1 MWCCLVWVEQINKG
15 KPFKKVSGD
24 KLERHLC
31 KGNMHLCCHVCRLAC
46 KSLDYVES
54 FGRNNLV
61 VDCMS
66 VCKEF
71 ECR

>member
-1 MWCCLVWVEQINKG
+1 
-15 KPFKKVSGD
+15 VSGD

-31 KGNMHLCCHVCRLAC
+31 KGNMHMCCHICRLAC